1 MTISVTTKRDVAA
14 ADLQMT
20 VLVDDEAGDGLASEH
35 GLSLWIEIAGKRI
48 LFDTGQGGALLGN
61 ARKLGVPL
69 DEADVIVL
77 SHGHY
82 DHTDGLP
89 DALALAP
96 EAWVIVSQGALVARY
111 SIHPSSPAKA
121 VSMSATAR
129 AALKRRP
136 AQKVTWSSGPIS
148 VAPNVT
154 VTGTIARATTY
165 EDVGGPF
172 FLDEGGQTP
181 DPITDDQALWIDTA
195 EGLIVCA
202 GCCHAGLI
210 NTLNAVQRAGGKSR
224 IRAVIGG
231 FHLLHASA
239 ERLER
244 TLDALQSLSPQMLVP
259 CHCTGRQAL
268 RRLQEVFGDRVSDCR
283 SGMKFRF
290 ALG

>member
-1 MTISVTTKRDVAA
+1 MTTKPDVTAS
-14 ADLQMT
+14 DLQIT
-20 VLVDDEAGDGLASEH
+20 VLVDNEAGEGFASEH
-35 GLSLWIEIAGKRI
+35 GLSLWIEIAGKHI

-69 DEADVIVL
+69 NEADVVVL

-89 DALALAP
+89 DVLALAP
-96 EAWVIVSQGALVARY
+96 EARVIVSQGALVARY
-111 SIHPSSPAKA
+111 SIHPLRPAKA
-121 VSMSATAR
+121 VGMSAAAH
-129 AALKRRP
+129 AALQQRP
-136 AQKVTWSSGPIS
+136 AEKVTWSSGPVLI
-148 VAPNVT
+148 APNVT

-210 NTLNAVQRAGGKSR
+210 NTLHAVRNAGGKSR

-231 FHLLHASA
+231 FHLLHASD

-244 TLDALQSLSPQMLVP
+244 TLDALQAMSPQMLVP

-268 RRLQEVFGDRVSDCR
+268 RRLQEVFGDQVSDCR
-283 SGMKFRF
+283 CGMTFRF

>member
-1 MTISVTTKRDVAA
+1 VAA
-14 ADLQMT
+14 SDLQIT
-20 VLVDDEAGDGLASEH
+20 VLVDNEAGDGLVSEH
-35 GLSLWIEIAGKRI
+35 GLSFWIEIAGERI
-48 LFDTGQGGALLGN
+48 LFDTGQGSALLGN

-69 DEADVIVL
+69 DETDVMVL

-89 DALALAP
+89 DALTLAP
-96 EAWVIVSQGALVARY
+96 EARVIVSQGALVTRY
-111 SIHPSSPAKA
+111 SIHPSRPAKA
-121 VSMSATAR
+121 VGVSDAAR
-129 AALKRRP
+129 AAIEKRS
-136 AQKVTWSSGPIS
+136 AEKVTWSASPVPI
-148 VAPNVT
+148 APNIT
-154 VTGTIARATTY
+154 VTGPIARETTY

-210 NTLNAVQRAGGKSR
+210 NTLNAVRNAGGKSR

-244 TLDALQSLSPQMLVP
+244 TLDALRAMSPQMLVP
-259 CHCTGRQAL
+259 CHCTGRQAV